1 MREEN
6 VAKIETV
13 IDIKDLAERSLS
25 TFVQA
30 TVATLSVDQALD
42 MGAAEWKLLAA
53 SGFAAVLSML
63 KGYVAILFGADTS
76 CSLIR
81 PKNKDDE
88 LAEMFGDI
96 EPE

>member
-63 KGYVAILFGADTS
+63 KGYVASRFGADTS

-96 EPE
+96 EPK

>member
-1 MREEN
+1 M
-6 VAKIETV
+6 AKIETA

-63 KGYVAILFGADTS
+63 KGYFASRFGADTS

>member
-1 MREEN
+1 M
-6 VAKIETV
+6 AKIEAV

-63 KGYVAILFGADTS
+63 KGYVASRFGADTS

-88 LAEMFGDI
+88 LAAMFGDI

>member
-1 MREEN
+1 M
-6 VAKIETV
+6 AKIETV

-63 KGYVAILFGADTS
+63 KGYVASRFGADTS

-88 LAEMFGDI
+88 LAEMFGEI

>member
-1 MREEN
+1 M
-6 VAKIETV
+6 AKIETV

-63 KGYVAILFGADTS
+63 KGYVASRFGADTS